1 MEIQLY
7 TLLLIRSTIFGI
19 LSPCTMGKVFKH
31 FLKNKKKTAQET
43 KKNIYVYQM
52 KMYLKEIM
60 DILKLW

>member
-1 MEIQLY
+1 
-7 TLLLIRSTIFGI
+7 
-19 LSPCTMGKVFKH
+19 MGKVFKH

>member
-1 MEIQLY
+1 
-7 TLLLIRSTIFGI
+7 
-19 LSPCTMGKVFKH
+19 MGKVFKH

-43 KKNIYVYQM
+43 KKNIHQM

>member
-43 KKNIYVYQM
+43 KKNIHQM